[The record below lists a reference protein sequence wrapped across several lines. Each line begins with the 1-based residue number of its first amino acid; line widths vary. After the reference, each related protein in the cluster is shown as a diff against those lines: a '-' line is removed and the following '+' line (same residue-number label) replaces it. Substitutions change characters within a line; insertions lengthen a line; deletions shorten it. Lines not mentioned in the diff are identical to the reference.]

1 MNTQA
6 VLDNVNDV
14 KLVNVYQNKQ
24 EQVILPVAD
33 PNNYETLLYQVFHF
47 NPEYRLEVIN
57 KLLPGWQHVNNVDD
71 VPEIKRNLPDSDK
84 RNDKIAHV
92 RYNIMRNF
100 SSYLDR
106 AYNYEL
112 TGLTHFTTT
121 TDSGESYYL
130 LSGYQT
136 EETDNGEQDPVGFFL
151 AIARVNELSS
161 LYAPEYYDAM
171 IWTDLDKLDYL
182 WETSRYAKEDLN
194 YIASDDYLNHTE
206 SEYDQVRYLAGLTGE
221 GYIPFIIKKMQL
233 EPEDLK

>member
-47 NPEYRLEVIN
+47 NHEYRLEVIN
-57 KLLPGWQHVNNVDD
+57 KLLPDWQHVNDINA
-71 VPEIKRNLPDSDK
+71 VPEIKRNLPNSDK
-84 RNDKIAHV
+84 HNDKIAHV
-92 RYNIMRNF
+92 RYNIMHNF

-106 AYNYEL
+106 AYNYKL

-136 EETDNGEQDPVGFFL
+136 EETDNGEQEPVGFFL

-161 LYAPEYYDAM
+161 LYAPKYYDAM
-171 IWTDLDKLDYL
+171 IWTDLDKLDHL
-182 WETSRYAKEDLN
+182 WETSRYGKEDPN

-206 SEYDQVRYLAGLTGE
+206 SEYDQVRDLVGLTGE